1 MTRIPLSSMSI
12 MADPVYLGDVSAGTL
27 KLLAA
32 AFRSGQL
39 TTAITPFALERVTA
53 CPPRLADDLQRLV
66 AEGMSGRHLAL
77 VLDLA
82 ASTLE
87 ARFERDTAAE
97 LVWSGP
103 ETPQA
108 RCRDTR
114 VVVDGL
120 FDSAEKSV
128 LVSTYVIQ
136 GCERVFAALAA
147 RLDAIPALSAR
158 IFLNV
163 ERKAGDTRL
172 ENSLLGA
179 CASDLCSKWPGG
191 RRPEIYYDPRGLSPD
206 SELRASWHAKCVVVD
221 DEVAFVTSANFT
233 EWAQDRNAEA
243 GVLIRSR
250 HFAVQLRRQMESLI
264 ESKQVKRLL
273 GF

>member
-1 MTRIPLSSMSI
+1 MP
-12 MADPVYLGDVSAGTL
+12 DPISLGDDVSAGTL
-27 KLLAA
+27 KVLAA

-39 TTAITPFALERVTA
+39 TTSLTPFALDWVA
-53 CPPRLADDLQRLV
+53 PCPPRLAMDLQRLA
-66 AEGMSGRHLAL
+66 AEGMSTGHLAL

-82 ASTLE
+82 AGAVE
-87 ARFERDTAAE
+87 ARLERDSAAE

-108 RCRDTR
+108 RSRDTR

-120 FDSAEKSV
+120 FSSAQRNV

-136 GCERVFAALAA
+136 GCERVFAALAE
-147 RLDAIPALSAR
+147 RLDAMPALRAR
-158 IFLNV
+158 IFVNL

-172 ENSLLGA
+172 DTALLNAWANELAG
-179 CASDLCSKWPGG
+179 KWPGA
-191 RRPEIYYDPRGLSPD
+191 RRPEIYYDPRGLATDPD
-206 SELRASWHAKCVVVD
+206 VRASWHAKCVLVD

-243 GVLIRSR
+243 GALIRSR
-250 HFAVQLRRQMESLI
+250 HFAMQLRLQMESLI
-264 ESKQVKRLL
+264 DSRQVKRLH
-273 GF
+273 GV